1 MAAAGLQVFGQP
13 ASTDVARV
21 LTCLFEKNLEFEL
34 VRIDT
39 FKKSHKLPE
48 FIKLR
53 DPTGQVTFKH
63 GDKTIVD
70 SRAICRYLCTS
81 FPEDGNKTLY
91 GTGSLERAS
100 IEQWLQ
106 AEAQSFDAP
115 SSELV
120 FQLAFAPHLKDVH
133 PDEARIAENEK
144 KLRNMLG
151 VYDEILSK
159 HKYLAGD
166 EFTLADLSHLPNS
179 HYIVNSSDRGRK
191 LFTAKKHVAKW
202 YEEISS
208 RDSWMQ
214 VVKMQKEHPGAFE

>member
-1 MAAAGLQVFGQP
+1 MAAGLQLFGQP

-34 VRIDT
+34 IRIDN
-39 FKKSHKLPE
+39 FKKEHKLPE
-48 FIKLR
+48 FVKLR

-70 SRAICRYLCTS
+70 SRAICRYLCTE
-81 FPEDGNKTLY
+81 FPEDGNRTIY

-115 SSELV
+115 SSDLV
-120 FQLAFAPHLKDVH
+120 FHLAFAPQLNMS
-133 PDEARIAENEK
+133 PDEARIVENEK
-144 KLRNMLG
+144 KLQQMLT
-151 VYDEILSK
+151 VYDEILAK
-159 HKYLAGD
+159 NKFLAGD

-179 HYIVNSSDRGRK
+179 HYIVSSPRGKK
-191 LFTAKKHVAKW
+191 LFTSKKHVARW
-202 YEEISS
+202 YDAISS
-208 RDSWMQ
+208 RQSWIQ
-214 VVKMQKEHPGAFE
+214 VVKMRSENPGSFE

>member
-1 MAAAGLQVFGQP
+1 MAAGLQVFGQP

-34 VRIDT
+34 IRIDT
-39 FKKSHKLPE
+39 FKKQHKLPE

-63 GDKTIVD
+63 GDKTLVD
-70 SRAICRYLCTS
+70 SRAICRYLSTQ
-81 FPEDGNKTLY
+81 FPDDGNRTIY

-120 FQLAFAPHLKDVH
+120 FHLAFAPQLNI
-133 PDEARIAENEK
+133 PADEARIAENER
-144 KLRNMLG
+144 KLQQMLN
-151 VYDEILSK
+151 VYDEILAK
-159 HKYLAGD
+159 NKYLAGD

-179 HYIVNSSDRGRK
+179 HYIVNARSPRGKK
-191 LFTAKKHVAKW
+191 LFTSKKHVARW
-202 YEEISS
+202 YEEISN
-208 RDSWMQ
+208 RASWKQ
-214 VVKMQKEHPGAFE
+214 VVKMQSEHPGAFE